1 MKLFI
6 YYILIINF
14 ISFLIMYIDKRKAIK
29 KKWRIS
35 ENTLIFISIIGG
47 SIGMLIGMNLFRHKT
62 KHKKFTIGIP
72 IIIII
77 QIYILYYIYLK

>member
-47 SIGMLIGMNLFRHKT
+47 SIGMLIGMNFLDTRQNIKNLLLAF
-62 KHKKFTIGIP
+62 
-72 IIIII
+72 
-77 QIYILYYIYLK
+77 Q

>member
-47 SIGMLIGMNLFRHKT
+47 SIGMLIGMNFFRHKT